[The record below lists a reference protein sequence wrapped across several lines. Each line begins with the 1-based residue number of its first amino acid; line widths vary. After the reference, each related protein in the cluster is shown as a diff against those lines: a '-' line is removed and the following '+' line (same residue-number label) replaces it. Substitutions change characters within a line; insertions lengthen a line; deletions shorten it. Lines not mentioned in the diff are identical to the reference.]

1 MVKEVESY
9 EDREDLEGSDKCQHD
24 ELKEDDEMQVDIGPI
39 GDEKIQVCEG
49 KARSKEGR
57 RARQNDKSV
66 VLVEQGENPEASDEA
81 QKQKIE
87 VTILKEIQG
96 RF

>member
-1 MVKEVESY
+1 
-9 EDREDLEGSDKCQHD
+9 
-24 ELKEDDEMQVDIGPI
+24 MQVDIGPI
-39 GDEKIQVCEG
+39 GDEQIQVCER
-49 KARSKEGR
+49 KAQSKEGR

-66 VLVEQGENPEASDEA
+66 EDIILVEQGENPEASDEA

-87 VTILKEIQG
+87 VTILKEIKG